1 MSRESARVKAELAPA
16 RAAGFLRT
24 PGATIGSVPGLSP
37 ALPPYRF
44 VALALIMA
52 VQTASNLGALGLPAL
67 APLLRDDL
75 GLTRQEAG
83 SFLSAFYVGGALTSF
98 PAGWLADRIGVRW
111 TLLAGQALV
120 GVCFALMVLAPGYPS
135 LLALVTLAGV
145 GFGTVNP
152 TSTKGVL
159 VWFPA
164 RSRATVVGVKQAGFP
179 LGGALG
185 ALALPTL
192 AIRASLGWRGALA
205 VAAGAILLSAVAVG
219 LGYREPPRESAHAGG
234 IRPGPRPRVVLASRP
249 IWLVSW
255 ATFLYAAVQVSWI
268 SYAPLYLSEVVGLS
282 VIGAGAVL
290 GLAQGG
296 GILGRVGFGV
306 LSDRVLGGRRLIV
319 LLGAGIA
326 SGLLCLATGGLEPGS
341 PATWLAL
348 VALAFGVAGIGW
360 NGVHHTLVAELAGR
374 ESAATAVGLCLAV
387 SSLGVIAGAPLVGA
401 LADRLGSYGPGW
413 IALAGAMAVAVL
425 LLLGV
430 REPTGQ
436 VWR

>member
-1 MSRESARVKAELAPA
+1 MPADAPA
-16 RAAGFLRT
+16 SR
-24 PGATIGSVPGLSP
+24 
-37 ALPPYRF
+37 YRF

-98 PAGWLADRIGVRW
+98 PAGWLADRLGVRW
-111 TLLAGQALV
+111 TLLAGQGLV
-120 GVCFALMVLAPGYPS
+120 AAGFALMTLAPDYPS
-135 LLALVTLAGV
+135 LLAAVVLAGV
-145 GFGTVNP
+145 GFGAVNP

-185 ALALPTL
+185 ALTLPAL
-192 AIRASLGWRGALA
+192 AIRPEYGWRGALG
-205 VAAGAILLSAVAVG
+205 VAAVLIALSAG
-219 LGYREPPRESAHAGG
+219 LAGLAYREPRAEVLDVT
-234 IRPGPRPRVVLASRP
+234 RTDVRPRARGVLRSRP

-255 ATFLYAAVQVSWI
+255 ATFLFAAVQVSWI

-282 VIGAGAVL
+282 ALGAGVVL
-290 GLAQGG
+290 GLAQTG
-296 GILGRVGFGV
+296 GIFGRVGFGV
-306 LSDRVLGGRRLIV
+306 LSDRLLGGRRLGV
-319 LLGAGIA
+319 LLVAGVA
-326 SGLLCLATGGLEPGS
+326 SGVLCLATGALAPGTA
-341 PATWLAL
+341 PAWLAL
-348 VALAFGVAGIGW
+348 IAFGFGVAGIGW
-360 NGVHHTLVAELAGR
+360 NGVHHTLVAEIAGR
-374 ESAATAVGLCLAV
+374 DSAATAVGLCLAV

-401 LADRLGSYGPGW
+401 VADRLGSYGPGW
-413 IALAGAMAVAVL
+413 VGLAGAMGLAVV

-430 REPTGQ
+430 REPGGRGWQ
-436 VWR
+436 